1 MSTSSPPYGDPVT
14 LRLGPEESLLVA
26 AAAGRPGPVAAGD
39 TDWDRVVELAGWHRL
54 LPLVHHHV
62 TSEPTAPAPPE
73 PVAARLKQA
82 ARESTARNLR
92 LGVELDRALLLLED
106 EGIPVVLLKGAALL
120 ETVYAHPGLRPMGDL
135 DLLVPRADV
144 ERAHVSMLA
153 LGYAVRGA
161 RLGRDDEWWLS
172 ARHHHLPLVKAEG
185 TVMVELHH
193 QLLVDRPEFD
203 VAALWERSV
212 PGNRPPTHR
221 LPAAEDLLLHVAG
234 HFALDRMN
242 RGESSLG
249 QLGDV
254 VRIAHGLPID
264 WEALVARARDNALAD
279 RLFLALDAAALLG
292 VPAAPPEVLASLVP
306 ASYTP
311 RRGEQFVRHRVLNVG
326 KSFPL
331 EQLAGGRRRLFPGD
345 EALELYVD
353 GDEEIPSRARLH
365 ARRWARVA
373 RRALRE
379 VPGPVAL
386 ARDIRLS
393 RWMLSL
399 RS

>member
-1 MSTSSPPYGDPVT
+1 MT
-14 LRLGPEESLLVA
+14 LRLGSEEALLVA
-26 AAAGRPGPVAAGD
+26 AAAGRSGPDANVEP
-39 TDWDRVVELAGWHRL
+39 DWDRVVELAAWHRL
-54 LPLVHHHV
+54 LPLVHLHL
-62 TSEPTAPAPPE
+62 TSTAGAPAPPE
-73 PVAARLKQA
+73 QIADRLKQA

-92 LGVELDRALLLLED
+92 LGVELDRALSLLED

-144 ERAHVSMLA
+144 ERAHESMLA
-153 LGYAVRGA
+153 LGYSVRGA

-254 VRIAHGLPID
+254 VRIARQLPID
-264 WEALVARARDNALAD
+264 WDALVARARDNALAD

-306 ASYTP
+306 ASYTS

-331 EQLAGGRRRLFPGD
+331 EQLAGGRRRLFPGN

-373 RRALRE
+373 RRVLRE